1 MSQSPIGKKITP
13 ENTDKYRQGWKAL
26 NRLLHEDRSF
36 SGFERNCAYLNIK
49 GNRFSDISSASG
61 FDFLDDSR
69 AVAYIDWD
77 FDGDLDLWMTGRTAP
92 RVRYLRNNSDKKHN
106 WLAIKLIGN
115 GTTTNRDAIGAKVNI
130 YLHNQNIP
138 LIRRL
143 NAGDS
148 FLSQSSQW
156 LHFGLGEK
164 EQINKIIIDWP
175 GDDPEEHSNVKINQ
189 FYIATQEAGGLK
201 ERKTK
206 PSKNELPPSK
216 PINII
221 ADSTA
226 RIVLSSLLSI
236 PPIYVNSDG
245 IEEELDREVLKGPLL
260 LNLWTSW
267 CAPCVAELTEWSR
280 SESEIRNK
288 GLRILALNVE
298 ENGESGLKKI
308 KRKTNFPFDMK
319 LGTSKTVR
327 NLDFFQRSQLDRWL
341 PMPVPS
347 SFLIDKFGR
356 VAVIYKGPIAIEQL
370 MQDVELLETEPRV
383 WRDFSVPF
391 NGKWIGSHP
400 SADPLKV
407 NSQFVDHNEINEGLK
422 YLERHVSMV
431 EKIPNEDPIELAD
444 IYLVVGVMLKEKQA
458 LNKAIEIF
466 KKARKKN
473 PDDFRVHFE
482 LGNVLLIKNELEESL
497 VSLNTA
503 KKINPIDEQLKRM
516 LGEAHYKL
524 ANSLLLDNNISKAI
538 SSYKNALS
546 SNPNQLSAANKLAI
560 ILATTN
566 NKNYQ
571 KPKEALAVANRLC
584 QITKNQNP
592 YYLDTLSIAYAA
604 NNNYNSAK
612 EASLKAI
619 ELWKKSNNE
628 KRVNAALNRIK
639 GFESRTSEKQKK

>member
-1 MSQSPIGKKITP
+1 VSQSPIGKKITP
-13 ENTDKYRQGWKAL
+13 ENTDRYRQGWKAL

-49 GNRFSDISSASG
+49 GNRFADISSASG

-69 AVAYIDWD
+69 ALAYIDWD

-115 GTTTNRDAIGAKVNI
+115 GTTTNRDAIGAKVKI
-130 YLHNQNIP
+130 YLQNQNTP

-156 LHFGLGEK
+156 LHFGLGKK
-164 EQINKIIIDWP
+164 ELIDKIIIDWP
-175 GDDPEEHSNVKINQ
+175 GDDPEEHSNVEISR
-189 FYIATQEAGGLK
+189 FYIATQGVDGLK
-201 ERKTK
+201 EWKTK
-206 PSKNELPPSK
+206 PSRNELPPSK
-216 PINII
+216 PNNVKP
-221 ADSTA
+221 DSTA
-226 RIVLSSLLSI
+226 RIVLSSRLSL
-236 PPIYVNSDG
+236 PPIYINSNG

-267 CAPCVAELTEWSR
+267 CAPCVAELSEWSR
-280 SESEIRNK
+280 SESRIRDK

-298 ENGESGLKKI
+298 ENGESGVKKI
-308 KRKTNFPFDMK
+308 KRKTDFPFEIK
-319 LGTSKTVR
+319 LGTTKTVR

-341 PMPVPS
+341 PTPVPS

-356 VAVIYKGPIAIEQL
+356 VAVIYKGPVAIDQL
-370 MQDVELLETEPRV
+370 MQDVELLETESSV

-391 NGKWIGSHP
+391 DGKWIGSHP
-400 SADPLKV
+400 SGDPLKV
-407 NSQFVDHNEINEGLK
+407 NSQFVDHNEIDEGLK
-422 YLERHVSMV
+422 YLERHVSIA

-444 IYLVVGVMLKEKQA
+444 IYLVLGVMLKENQE

-473 PDDFRVHFE
+473 PDDFRIHFE
-482 LGNVLLIKNELEESL
+482 LGNVLLIKNELEDSL
-497 VSLNTA
+497 ASLNTA

-524 ANSLLLDNNISKAI
+524 ANSLLLENDINRAI

-560 ILATTN
+560 TLAST
-566 NKNYQ
+566 KDIKYQ
-571 KPKEALAVANRLC
+571 KPKEALALASRLC
-584 QITKNQNP
+584 EMTKNQNP
-592 YYLDTLSIAYAA
+592 DYLDTLSIAYAA
-604 NNNYNSAK
+604 NNNYTSAK
-612 EASLKAI
+612 ETALKAI
-619 ELWKKSNNE
+619 ELWKQNNNE
-628 KRVNAALNRIK
+628 NRINAALNRIK
-639 GFESRTSEKQKK
+639 DFESRLLKTQNK